1 LNRVLENSTASGN
14 RSDWKRQAAESALDQ
29 YGMPGA
35 RLTLIGDGDC
45 TVFRVDL
52 PQQPRFE
59 RHPYLGRTA
68 RWRFVLRLH
77 HDESQAAATLTEL
90 LLLAALLRDTDLAVP
105 EPVPTRSGLLLAPA
119 CAPGSPDG
127 AYAVLLRWVEGS
139 MPEDGQQLD
148 ALNYPTREA
157 LVELP

>member
-1 LNRVLENSTASGN
+1 MNRVLENSTPSGN
-14 RSDWKRQAAESALDQ
+14 SIDWKRHAAESALDQ
-29 YGMPGA
+29 YGLPGA
-35 RLTLIGDGDC
+35 RLTLLGDGDC
-45 TVFRVDL
+45 TIFRIDL
-52 PQQPRFE
+52 PQQPHFE

-68 RWRFVLRLH
+68 GWRFVLRLH
-77 HDESQAAATLTEL
+77 HDESQASATLSEL
-90 LLLAALLRDTDLAVP
+90 ILLAALLRDTELAVP

-139 MPEDGQQLD
+139 MPDDGPEIES
-148 ALNYPTREA
+148 LNYPTREA